1 MSKID
6 ELMTPAELAQM
17 LGITTGA
24 LANNRSAGKGP
35 RYTKLGKK
43 VFYRRTDVQAW
54 IDGNV
59 RQSTCEAIA
68 A

>member
-1 MSKID
+1 MLP
-6 ELMTPAELAQM
+6 ELISPTELANM

-35 RYTKLGKK
+35 RYVKLGKQ
-43 VFYRRTDVQAW
+43 VFYRKTDVQAW
-54 IDGNV
+54 IDTNV
-59 RQSTCEAIA
+59 RQSTCESVA